1 MFNFIRKEV
10 RWSSSVP
17 LELAG
22 EGRYVIPR
30 NEFVPAYLKTYE
42 EGRLCEKIAEALEL
56 LRSCH
61 VCPRDFH
68 WVDAA
73 QRSRKVAVGPEV
85 IG

>member
-1 MFNFIRKEV
+1 MLNFIRKEV

-17 LELAG
+17 LEFSG

-42 EGRLCEKIAEALEL
+42 EGRMREKIEEALEL
-56 LRSCH
+56 LRNCH
-61 VCPRDFH
+61 VCPRDCH
-68 WVDAA
+68 RVDAA